1 MFSQSQQSGNV
12 RQGPSDPGLSLR
24 EGRARRPARAG
35 GMPGQAATRVLS
47 AMRRSDMRHLAKLSR
62 ARWVITAGTGRAL
75 RRALETHEYPPADL
89 SQIEK
94 WDCLGYV

>member
-1 MFSQSQQSGNV
+1 
-12 RQGPSDPGLSLR
+12 
-24 EGRARRPARAG
+24 
-35 GMPGQAATRVLS
+35 
-47 AMRRSDMRHLAKLSR
+47 MRHLAKLSR